1 MVLGHWGVINS
12 LSRSAYILDEWSW
25 KSCSDSMVVCF
36 VCMNGEISLR
46 IYLFSSTRDVWNNL
60 MLLPRSKVSGIDT
73 LLVQL
78 SIASLCREDR
88 RWQKTQLSLVTWP
101 VEFVCSCLHAKMG
114 DYWHQETAEFGK
126 GPDANQRLEEERL
139 FCRKT
144 QPFLYQWQVFT
155 SPVLQAHHEREPH
168 WDMNLPQH
176 PYYNPD

>member
-1 MVLGHWGVINS
+1 
-12 LSRSAYILDEWSW
+12 
-25 KSCSDSMVVCF
+25 MVVCF

-46 IYLFSSTRDVWNNL
+46 IYLFSSTRDKWNNL
-60 MLLPRSKVSGIDT
+60 MLLPRSKVPGIDT

-126 GPDANQRLEEERL
+126 GLDADQRLEEERL
-139 FCRKT
+139 FCRQS
-144 QPFLYQWQVFT
+144 QPLLYQWQVFT
-155 SPVLQAHHEREPH
+155 SKHIVRESH
-168 WDMNLPQH
+168 IGIWTYHNIRIIIRINNRIETLRIKVAS
-176 PYYNPD
+176 